1 MIKDSIHGM
10 VDLETLGTGSNSV
23 VVSVGLVAFNVSTG
37 DIIAELDIGLNL
49 NQQIKTGG
57 VIDGD
62 TLEFHFAQAPD
73 SIQKMAQ
80 RKVLDVK
87 EGLDLISNF
96 IKANNLTTLWGN
108 GATFDN
114 VILRNLYARHL
125 KVFPLG
131 FWTDRDLRTA
141 VDIYNIDT
149 RTVNV
154 GFRFLGK
161 IENIT
166 KDEGEIVKKDEVLVK
181 LDTASLEKSLE
192 ELNEKIFASKLEL
205 SKLQTGYRQEEIL
218 EAKAAMEEAIENLNK
233 TKDTYNRQ
241 TNLFK
246 TKSTSEENFT
256 ISQLNYKQALAT
268 LDKAKAL
275 YELRKNG
282 YRDEDIKIQE
292 SNLKSLEIQAEKLK
306 IDLNDSVIKAP
317 VDGVILTRFKEIG
330 AITNAGES
338 ILEIAKTDEFW
349 VRAYIDE
356 KNLGNIKPGLK
367 MSIQTD
373 SRSENYEGVIGF
385 ISPVAEFTP
394 KNIETQELRAD
405 LVYSFRVIVKNPDD
419 KIRQGMP
426 VTLKIAQNN
435 ANN

>member
-1 MIKDSIHGM
+1 MKKKLTIA
-10 VDLETLGTGSNSV
+10 L
-23 VVSVGLVAFNVSTG
+23 
-37 DIIAELDIGLNL
+37 IIL
-49 NQQIKTGG
+49 
-57 VIDGD
+57 
-62 TLEFHFAQAPD
+62 
-73 SIQKMAQ
+73 
-80 RKVLDVK
+80 
-87 EGLDLISNF
+87 LISF
-96 IKANNLTTLWGN
+96 ISYKIYSNIFLKNENNLTFYG
-108 GATFDN
+108 
-114 VILRNLYARHL
+114 
-125 KVFPLG
+125 
-131 FWTDRDLRTA
+131 
-141 VDIYNIDT
+141 NIDT

-306 IDLNDSVIKAP
+306 IDLNDSIIKAP
-317 VDGVILTRFKEIG
+317 VDGVVLTRFKEIG

-373 SRSENYEGVIGF
+373 SRDENYEGVIGF

>member
-1 MIKDSIHGM
+1 MKKKLTIA
-10 VDLETLGTGSNSV
+10 L
-23 VVSVGLVAFNVSTG
+23 
-37 DIIAELDIGLNL
+37 IIL
-49 NQQIKTGG
+49 
-57 VIDGD
+57 
-62 TLEFHFAQAPD
+62 
-73 SIQKMAQ
+73 
-80 RKVLDVK
+80 
-87 EGLDLISNF
+87 LISF
-96 IKANNLTTLWGN
+96 ISYKIYSNIFLKNENNLTFYG
-108 GATFDN
+108 
-114 VILRNLYARHL
+114 
-125 KVFPLG
+125 
-131 FWTDRDLRTA
+131 
-141 VDIYNIDT
+141 NIDT

-166 KDEGEIVKKDEVLVK
+166 KDEGEIVKKDEILVK

-241 TNLFK
+241 ANLFK

-394 KNIETQELRAD
+394 KNIETQELRTD

>member
-1 MIKDSIHGM
+1 MKKKLTIA
-10 VDLETLGTGSNSV
+10 L
-23 VVSVGLVAFNVSTG
+23 
-37 DIIAELDIGLNL
+37 IIL
-49 NQQIKTGG
+49 
-57 VIDGD
+57 
-62 TLEFHFAQAPD
+62 
-73 SIQKMAQ
+73 
-80 RKVLDVK
+80 
-87 EGLDLISNF
+87 LISF
-96 IKANNLTTLWGN
+96 ISYKIYSNIFLKNENNLTFYG
-108 GATFDN
+108 
-114 VILRNLYARHL
+114 
-125 KVFPLG
+125 
-131 FWTDRDLRTA
+131 
-141 VDIYNIDT
+141 NIDT

-192 ELNEKIFASKLEL
+192 ELNEKVFASKLEL

-373 SRSENYEGVIGF
+373 SRDENYEGVIGF

>member
-1 MIKDSIHGM
+1 MKKKLTIA
-10 VDLETLGTGSNSV
+10 L
-23 VVSVGLVAFNVSTG
+23 
-37 DIIAELDIGLNL
+37 IIL
-49 NQQIKTGG
+49 
-57 VIDGD
+57 
-62 TLEFHFAQAPD
+62 
-73 SIQKMAQ
+73 
-80 RKVLDVK
+80 
-87 EGLDLISNF
+87 LISF
-96 IKANNLTTLWGN
+96 ISYKIYSNIFLKNENNLTFYG
-108 GATFDN
+108 
-114 VILRNLYARHL
+114 
-125 KVFPLG
+125 
-131 FWTDRDLRTA
+131 
-141 VDIYNIDT
+141 NIDT

-241 TNLFK
+241 ANLFK

-338 ILEIAKTDEFW
+338 ILEIAKNDEFW

>member
-1 MIKDSIHGM
+1 MKKKLTIA
-10 VDLETLGTGSNSV
+10 L
-23 VVSVGLVAFNVSTG
+23 
-37 DIIAELDIGLNL
+37 IIL
-49 NQQIKTGG
+49 
-57 VIDGD
+57 
-62 TLEFHFAQAPD
+62 
-73 SIQKMAQ
+73 
-80 RKVLDVK
+80 
-87 EGLDLISNF
+87 LISF
-96 IKANNLTTLWGN
+96 ISYKIYSNIFLKNENNLTFYG
-108 GATFDN
+108 
-114 VILRNLYARHL
+114 
-125 KVFPLG
+125 
-131 FWTDRDLRTA
+131 
-141 VDIYNIDT
+141 NIDT

-282 YRDEDIKIQE
+282 YRDEDIKTQE

>member
-1 MIKDSIHGM
+1 MKKKLTIA
-10 VDLETLGTGSNSV
+10 L
-23 VVSVGLVAFNVSTG
+23 
-37 DIIAELDIGLNL
+37 IIL
-49 NQQIKTGG
+49 
-57 VIDGD
+57 
-62 TLEFHFAQAPD
+62 
-73 SIQKMAQ
+73 
-80 RKVLDVK
+80 
-87 EGLDLISNF
+87 LISF
-96 IKANNLTTLWGN
+96 ISYKIYSNMFLKNENNLTFYG
-108 GATFDN
+108 
-114 VILRNLYARHL
+114 
-125 KVFPLG
+125 
-131 FWTDRDLRTA
+131 
-141 VDIYNIDT
+141 NIDT

-154 GFRFLGK
+154 GFIFLGK

-241 TNLFK
+241 ANLFK

-282 YRDEDIKIQE
+282 YRNEDIKIQE
-292 SNLKSLEIQAEKLK
+292 SNLKSLEIQAEKIK

-317 VDGVILTRFKEIG
+317 VNGVILTRFKEIG

-426 VTLKIAQNN
+426 VTLKIVQNN

>member
-1 MIKDSIHGM
+1 MKKK
-10 VDLETLGTGSNSV
+10 LT
-23 VVSVGLVAFNVSTG
+23 
-37 DIIAELDIGLNL
+37 IALFIL
-49 NQQIKTGG
+49 
-57 VIDGD
+57 
-62 TLEFHFAQAPD
+62 
-73 SIQKMAQ
+73 
-80 RKVLDVK
+80 
-87 EGLDLISNF
+87 LISF
-96 IKANNLTTLWGN
+96 ISYKIYSNIFLKNENNLTFYG
-108 GATFDN
+108 
-114 VILRNLYARHL
+114 
-125 KVFPLG
+125 
-131 FWTDRDLRTA
+131 
-141 VDIYNIDT
+141 NIDT

-241 TNLFK
+241 ANLFK

-356 KNLGNIKPGLK
+356 KNLGNIKPGLR

>member
-1 MIKDSIHGM
+1 MKKKLTIA
-10 VDLETLGTGSNSV
+10 L
-23 VVSVGLVAFNVSTG
+23 
-37 DIIAELDIGLNL
+37 IIL
-49 NQQIKTGG
+49 
-57 VIDGD
+57 
-62 TLEFHFAQAPD
+62 
-73 SIQKMAQ
+73 
-80 RKVLDVK
+80 
-87 EGLDLISNF
+87 LISF
-96 IKANNLTTLWGN
+96 ISYKIYSNILLKNENNLTFYG
-108 GATFDN
+108 
-114 VILRNLYARHL
+114 
-125 KVFPLG
+125 
-131 FWTDRDLRTA
+131 
-141 VDIYNIDT
+141 NIDT

-166 KDEGEIVKKDEVLVK
+166 KDEGEIVKKDEILVK

-241 TNLFK
+241 ANLFK

-426 VTLKIAQNN
+426 VTLKIVQNN

>member
-1 MIKDSIHGM
+1 MKKKLTIA
-10 VDLETLGTGSNSV
+10 L
-23 VVSVGLVAFNVSTG
+23 
-37 DIIAELDIGLNL
+37 IIL
-49 NQQIKTGG
+49 
-57 VIDGD
+57 
-62 TLEFHFAQAPD
+62 
-73 SIQKMAQ
+73 
-80 RKVLDVK
+80 
-87 EGLDLISNF
+87 LISF
-96 IKANNLTTLWGN
+96 ISYKIYSNIFLKNENNLTFYG
-108 GATFDN
+108 
-114 VILRNLYARHL
+114 
-125 KVFPLG
+125 
-131 FWTDRDLRTA
+131 
-141 VDIYNIDT
+141 NIDT

-166 KDEGEIVKKDEVLVK
+166 KDEGQIVKKDEVLVK

-192 ELNEKIFASKLEL
+192 ELNEKVFASKLEL

-241 TNLFK
+241 ANLFK

-306 IDLNDSVIKAP
+306 IDLNDSIIKAP
-317 VDGVILTRFKEIG
+317 VNGVILTRFKEIG

>member
-1 MIKDSIHGM
+1 MKKKLTIA
-10 VDLETLGTGSNSV
+10 L
-23 VVSVGLVAFNVSTG
+23 
-37 DIIAELDIGLNL
+37 IIL
-49 NQQIKTGG
+49 
-57 VIDGD
+57 
-62 TLEFHFAQAPD
+62 
-73 SIQKMAQ
+73 
-80 RKVLDVK
+80 
-87 EGLDLISNF
+87 LISF
-96 IKANNLTTLWGN
+96 ISYKIYSNIFLKNENNLTFYG
-108 GATFDN
+108 
-114 VILRNLYARHL
+114 
-125 KVFPLG
+125 
-131 FWTDRDLRTA
+131 
-141 VDIYNIDT
+141 NIDT

-241 TNLFK
+241 ANLFK

-282 YRDEDIKIQE
+282 YRNEDIKIQE
-292 SNLKSLEIQAEKLK
+292 SNLKSLEIQAEKIK

>member
-1 MIKDSIHGM
+1 MKKKLTIA
-10 VDLETLGTGSNSV
+10 L
-23 VVSVGLVAFNVSTG
+23 
-37 DIIAELDIGLNL
+37 IIL
-49 NQQIKTGG
+49 
-57 VIDGD
+57 
-62 TLEFHFAQAPD
+62 
-73 SIQKMAQ
+73 
-80 RKVLDVK
+80 
-87 EGLDLISNF
+87 LISF
-96 IKANNLTTLWGN
+96 ISYKIYSNIFLKNENNLTFYG
-108 GATFDN
+108 
-114 VILRNLYARHL
+114 
-125 KVFPLG
+125 
-131 FWTDRDLRTA
+131 
-141 VDIYNIDT
+141 NIDT

-405 LVYSFRVIVKNPDD
+405 LVYNFRVIVKNPDD

>member
-1 MIKDSIHGM
+1 MKKKLTIA
-10 VDLETLGTGSNSV
+10 L
-23 VVSVGLVAFNVSTG
+23 
-37 DIIAELDIGLNL
+37 IIL
-49 NQQIKTGG
+49 
-57 VIDGD
+57 
-62 TLEFHFAQAPD
+62 
-73 SIQKMAQ
+73 
-80 RKVLDVK
+80 
-87 EGLDLISNF
+87 LISF
-96 IKANNLTTLWGN
+96 ISYKIYSNIFLKNENNLTFYG
-108 GATFDN
+108 
-114 VILRNLYARHL
+114 
-125 KVFPLG
+125 
-131 FWTDRDLRTA
+131 
-141 VDIYNIDT
+141 NIDT

-218 EAKAAMEEAIENLNK
+218 EAKATMEEAIENLNK

-241 TNLFK
+241 ANLFK

-282 YRDEDIKIQE
+282 YRNEDIKIQE

-317 VDGVILTRFKEIG
+317 VNGVILTRFKEIG

-426 VTLKIAQNN
+426 VTLKIVQNN

>member
-1 MIKDSIHGM
+1 MKKKLTIA
-10 VDLETLGTGSNSV
+10 L
-23 VVSVGLVAFNVSTG
+23 
-37 DIIAELDIGLNL
+37 IIL
-49 NQQIKTGG
+49 
-57 VIDGD
+57 
-62 TLEFHFAQAPD
+62 
-73 SIQKMAQ
+73 
-80 RKVLDVK
+80 
-87 EGLDLISNF
+87 LISF
-96 IKANNLTTLWGN
+96 ISYKIYSNMFLKNENNLTFYG
-108 GATFDN
+108 
-114 VILRNLYARHL
+114 
-125 KVFPLG
+125 
-131 FWTDRDLRTA
+131 
-141 VDIYNIDT
+141 NIDT

-241 TNLFK
+241 ANLFK

-282 YRDEDIKIQE
+282 YRNEDIKIQE
-292 SNLKSLEIQAEKLK
+292 SNLKSLEIQAEKIK

>member
-1 MIKDSIHGM
+1 MKKK
-10 VDLETLGTGSNSV
+10 LT
-23 VVSVGLVAFNVSTG
+23 
-37 DIIAELDIGLNL
+37 IALFIL
-49 NQQIKTGG
+49 
-57 VIDGD
+57 
-62 TLEFHFAQAPD
+62 
-73 SIQKMAQ
+73 
-80 RKVLDVK
+80 
-87 EGLDLISNF
+87 LISF
-96 IKANNLTTLWGN
+96 ISYKIYSNIFLKNENNLTFYG
-108 GATFDN
+108 
-114 VILRNLYARHL
+114 
-125 KVFPLG
+125 
-131 FWTDRDLRTA
+131 
-141 VDIYNIDT
+141 NIDT

-241 TNLFK
+241 ANLFK

-292 SNLKSLEIQAEKLK
+292 SNLKSLEIQAEKIK

-426 VTLKIAQNN
+426 VTLKIVQNN

>member
-1 MIKDSIHGM
+1 MKKKLTIA
-10 VDLETLGTGSNSV
+10 L
-23 VVSVGLVAFNVSTG
+23 
-37 DIIAELDIGLNL
+37 IIL
-49 NQQIKTGG
+49 
-57 VIDGD
+57 
-62 TLEFHFAQAPD
+62 
-73 SIQKMAQ
+73 
-80 RKVLDVK
+80 
-87 EGLDLISNF
+87 LISF
-96 IKANNLTTLWGN
+96 ISYKIYSNIFLKNENNLTFYG
-108 GATFDN
+108 
-114 VILRNLYARHL
+114 
-125 KVFPLG
+125 
-131 FWTDRDLRTA
+131 
-141 VDIYNIDT
+141 NIDT

-166 KDEGEIVKKDEVLVK
+166 KDEGEIVKKDEILVK

-241 TNLFK
+241 ANLFK

-282 YRDEDIKIQE
+282 YRNEDIKIQE
-292 SNLKSLEIQAEKLK
+292 SNLKSLEIQAEKIK

-338 ILEIAKTDEFW
+338 ILEVAKTDEFW

>member
-1 MIKDSIHGM
+1 MKKKLTIA
-10 VDLETLGTGSNSV
+10 L
-23 VVSVGLVAFNVSTG
+23 
-37 DIIAELDIGLNL
+37 IIL
-49 NQQIKTGG
+49 
-57 VIDGD
+57 
-62 TLEFHFAQAPD
+62 
-73 SIQKMAQ
+73 
-80 RKVLDVK
+80 
-87 EGLDLISNF
+87 LISF
-96 IKANNLTTLWGN
+96 ISYKIYSNIFLKNENNLTFYG
-108 GATFDN
+108 
-114 VILRNLYARHL
+114 
-125 KVFPLG
+125 
-131 FWTDRDLRTA
+131 
-141 VDIYNIDT
+141 NIDT

-166 KDEGEIVKKDEVLVK
+166 KDEGEIVKKDEILVK

-306 IDLNDSVIKAP
+306 IDLNDSIIKAP

>member
-1 MIKDSIHGM
+1 MKKKLTIA
-10 VDLETLGTGSNSV
+10 L
-23 VVSVGLVAFNVSTG
+23 
-37 DIIAELDIGLNL
+37 IIL
-49 NQQIKTGG
+49 
-57 VIDGD
+57 
-62 TLEFHFAQAPD
+62 
-73 SIQKMAQ
+73 
-80 RKVLDVK
+80 
-87 EGLDLISNF
+87 LISF
-96 IKANNLTTLWGN
+96 ISYKIYSNIFLKNENNLTFYG
-108 GATFDN
+108 
-114 VILRNLYARHL
+114 
-125 KVFPLG
+125 
-131 FWTDRDLRTA
+131 
-141 VDIYNIDT
+141 NIDT

-166 KDEGEIVKKDEVLVK
+166 KDEGEIVKKNEVLVK

-241 TNLFK
+241 ANLFK

-306 IDLNDSVIKAP
+306 IDLNDSIIKAP
-317 VDGVILTRFKEIG
+317 VDGVVLTRFKEIG

-373 SRSENYEGVIGF
+373 SRDENYEGVIGF

>member
-1 MIKDSIHGM
+1 MKKKLTIA
-10 VDLETLGTGSNSV
+10 L
-23 VVSVGLVAFNVSTG
+23 
-37 DIIAELDIGLNL
+37 IIL
-49 NQQIKTGG
+49 
-57 VIDGD
+57 
-62 TLEFHFAQAPD
+62 
-73 SIQKMAQ
+73 
-80 RKVLDVK
+80 
-87 EGLDLISNF
+87 LISF
-96 IKANNLTTLWGN
+96 ISYKIYSNIFLKNENNLTFYG
-108 GATFDN
+108 
-114 VILRNLYARHL
+114 
-125 KVFPLG
+125 
-131 FWTDRDLRTA
+131 
-141 VDIYNIDT
+141 NIDT

-317 VDGVILTRFKEIG
+317 VDGVVLTRFKEIG

>member
-1 MIKDSIHGM
+1 MKKKLTIA
-10 VDLETLGTGSNSV
+10 L
-23 VVSVGLVAFNVSTG
+23 
-37 DIIAELDIGLNL
+37 IIL
-49 NQQIKTGG
+49 
-57 VIDGD
+57 
-62 TLEFHFAQAPD
+62 
-73 SIQKMAQ
+73 
-80 RKVLDVK
+80 
-87 EGLDLISNF
+87 LISF
-96 IKANNLTTLWGN
+96 ISYKIYSNIFLKNENNLTFYG
-108 GATFDN
+108 
-114 VILRNLYARHL
+114 
-125 KVFPLG
+125 
-131 FWTDRDLRTA
+131 
-141 VDIYNIDT
+141 NIDT

-241 TNLFK
+241 ANLFK

-282 YRDEDIKIQE
+282 YRDEDIRIQE

-426 VTLKIAQNN
+426 VTLKIVQNN

>member
-1 MIKDSIHGM
+1 MKKK
-10 VDLETLGTGSNSV
+10 L
-23 VVSVGLVAFNVSTG
+23 
-37 DIIAELDIGLNL
+37 IIALIIL
-49 NQQIKTGG
+49 
-57 VIDGD
+57 
-62 TLEFHFAQAPD
+62 
-73 SIQKMAQ
+73 
-80 RKVLDVK
+80 
-87 EGLDLISNF
+87 LISF
-96 IKANNLTTLWGN
+96 ISYKIYSNIFLKNENNLTFYG
-108 GATFDN
+108 
-114 VILRNLYARHL
+114 
-125 KVFPLG
+125 
-131 FWTDRDLRTA
+131 
-141 VDIYNIDT
+141 NIDT

-166 KDEGEIVKKDEVLVK
+166 KDEGEIIKKDEILVK

-218 EAKAAMEEAIENLNK
+218 EAKATMEEAIENLNK

>member
-1 MIKDSIHGM
+1 MKKKLTIA
-10 VDLETLGTGSNSV
+10 L
-23 VVSVGLVAFNVSTG
+23 
-37 DIIAELDIGLNL
+37 IIL
-49 NQQIKTGG
+49 
-57 VIDGD
+57 
-62 TLEFHFAQAPD
+62 
-73 SIQKMAQ
+73 
-80 RKVLDVK
+80 
-87 EGLDLISNF
+87 LISF
-96 IKANNLTTLWGN
+96 ISYKIYSNIFLKNENNLTFYG
-108 GATFDN
+108 
-114 VILRNLYARHL
+114 
-125 KVFPLG
+125 
-131 FWTDRDLRTA
+131 
-141 VDIYNIDT
+141 NIDT

-426 VTLKIAQNN
+426 VTYKYIV
-435 ANN
+435 

>member
-1 MIKDSIHGM
+1 MKKKLTIA
-10 VDLETLGTGSNSV
+10 L
-23 VVSVGLVAFNVSTG
+23 
-37 DIIAELDIGLNL
+37 IIL
-49 NQQIKTGG
+49 
-57 VIDGD
+57 
-62 TLEFHFAQAPD
+62 
-73 SIQKMAQ
+73 
-80 RKVLDVK
+80 
-87 EGLDLISNF
+87 LISF
-96 IKANNLTTLWGN
+96 ISYKIYSNIFLKNENNLTFYG
-108 GATFDN
+108 
-114 VILRNLYARHL
+114 
-125 KVFPLG
+125 
-131 FWTDRDLRTA
+131 
-141 VDIYNIDT
+141 NIDT

-241 TNLFK
+241 ANLFK

-282 YRDEDIKIQE
+282 YRNEDIKIQE

-373 SRSENYEGVIGF
+373 SKSENYEGVIGF

>member
-1 MIKDSIHGM
+1 MKKKLTIA
-10 VDLETLGTGSNSV
+10 L
-23 VVSVGLVAFNVSTG
+23 
-37 DIIAELDIGLNL
+37 IIL
-49 NQQIKTGG
+49 
-57 VIDGD
+57 
-62 TLEFHFAQAPD
+62 
-73 SIQKMAQ
+73 
-80 RKVLDVK
+80 
-87 EGLDLISNF
+87 LISF
-96 IKANNLTTLWGN
+96 ISYKIYSNIFLKNENNLTFYG
-108 GATFDN
+108 
-114 VILRNLYARHL
+114 
-125 KVFPLG
+125 
-131 FWTDRDLRTA
+131 
-141 VDIYNIDT
+141 NIDT

-306 IDLNDSVIKAP
+306 IDLNDSIIKAP
-317 VDGVILTRFKEIG
+317 VDGVVLTRFKEIG

-426 VTLKIAQNN
+426 VTLKIVQNN

>member
-1 MIKDSIHGM
+1 VKKKLTIA
-10 VDLETLGTGSNSV
+10 L
-23 VVSVGLVAFNVSTG
+23 
-37 DIIAELDIGLNL
+37 IIL
-49 NQQIKTGG
+49 
-57 VIDGD
+57 
-62 TLEFHFAQAPD
+62 
-73 SIQKMAQ
+73 
-80 RKVLDVK
+80 
-87 EGLDLISNF
+87 LISF
-96 IKANNLTTLWGN
+96 ISYKIYSNIFLKNENNLTFYG
-108 GATFDN
+108 
-114 VILRNLYARHL
+114 
-125 KVFPLG
+125 
-131 FWTDRDLRTA
+131 
-141 VDIYNIDT
+141 NIDT

>member
-1 MIKDSIHGM
+1 MRLFS
-10 VDLETLGTGSNSV
+10 
-23 VVSVGLVAFNVSTG
+23 
-37 DIIAELDIGLNL
+37 
-49 NQQIKTGG
+49 
-57 VIDGD
+57 
-62 TLEFHFAQAPD
+62 
-73 SIQKMAQ
+73 
-80 RKVLDVK
+80 
-87 EGLDLISNF
+87 
-96 IKANNLTTLWGN
+96 
-108 GATFDN
+108 
-114 VILRNLYARHL
+114 
-125 KVFPLG
+125 
-131 FWTDRDLRTA
+131 
-141 VDIYNIDT
+141 
-149 RTVNV
+149 
-154 GFRFLGK
+154 FLGK

>member
-1 MIKDSIHGM
+1 MKKKLTIA
-10 VDLETLGTGSNSV
+10 L
-23 VVSVGLVAFNVSTG
+23 
-37 DIIAELDIGLNL
+37 IIL
-49 NQQIKTGG
+49 
-57 VIDGD
+57 
-62 TLEFHFAQAPD
+62 
-73 SIQKMAQ
+73 
-80 RKVLDVK
+80 
-87 EGLDLISNF
+87 LISF
-96 IKANNLTTLWGN
+96 ISYKIYSNIFLKNENNLTFYG
-108 GATFDN
+108 
-114 VILRNLYARHL
+114 
-125 KVFPLG
+125 
-131 FWTDRDLRTA
+131 
-141 VDIYNIDT
+141 NIDT

-166 KDEGEIVKKDEVLVK
+166 KDEGEIVKKDEILVK

-241 TNLFK
+241 ANLFK

-282 YRDEDIKIQE
+282 YRNEDIKIQE
-292 SNLKSLEIQAEKLK
+292 SNLKSLEIQAEKIK

-426 VTLKIAQNN
+426 VTLKIVQNN

>member
-1 MIKDSIHGM
+1 MKKKLTIA
-10 VDLETLGTGSNSV
+10 L
-23 VVSVGLVAFNVSTG
+23 
-37 DIIAELDIGLNL
+37 IIL
-49 NQQIKTGG
+49 
-57 VIDGD
+57 
-62 TLEFHFAQAPD
+62 
-73 SIQKMAQ
+73 
-80 RKVLDVK
+80 
-87 EGLDLISNF
+87 LISF
-96 IKANNLTTLWGN
+96 ISYKIYSNMFLKNENNLTFYG
-108 GATFDN
+108 
-114 VILRNLYARHL
+114 
-125 KVFPLG
+125 
-131 FWTDRDLRTA
+131 
-141 VDIYNIDT
+141 NIDT

>member
-1 MIKDSIHGM
+1 MKKKLTIA
-10 VDLETLGTGSNSV
+10 L
-23 VVSVGLVAFNVSTG
+23 
-37 DIIAELDIGLNL
+37 IIL
-49 NQQIKTGG
+49 
-57 VIDGD
+57 
-62 TLEFHFAQAPD
+62 
-73 SIQKMAQ
+73 
-80 RKVLDVK
+80 
-87 EGLDLISNF
+87 LISF
-96 IKANNLTTLWGN
+96 ISYKIYSNIFLKNENNLTFYG
-108 GATFDN
+108 
-114 VILRNLYARHL
+114 
-125 KVFPLG
+125 
-131 FWTDRDLRTA
+131 
-141 VDIYNIDT
+141 NIDT

-166 KDEGEIVKKDEVLVK
+166 KDEGEIVKKDEFLVK

-241 TNLFK
+241 ANLFK

-306 IDLNDSVIKAP
+306 
-317 VDGVILTRFKEIG
+317 
-330 AITNAGES
+330 
-338 ILEIAKTDEFW
+338 
-349 VRAYIDE
+349 
-356 KNLGNIKPGLK
+356 
-367 MSIQTD
+367 
-373 SRSENYEGVIGF
+373 
-385 ISPVAEFTP
+385 
-394 KNIETQELRAD
+394 
-405 LVYSFRVIVKNPDD
+405 
-419 KIRQGMP
+419 
-426 VTLKIAQNN
+426 
-435 ANN
+435 

>member
-1 MIKDSIHGM
+1 MKKKLTIA
-10 VDLETLGTGSNSV
+10 L
-23 VVSVGLVAFNVSTG
+23 
-37 DIIAELDIGLNL
+37 IIL
-49 NQQIKTGG
+49 
-57 VIDGD
+57 
-62 TLEFHFAQAPD
+62 
-73 SIQKMAQ
+73 
-80 RKVLDVK
+80 
-87 EGLDLISNF
+87 LISF
-96 IKANNLTTLWGN
+96 ISYKIYSNIFLKNENNLTFYG
-108 GATFDN
+108 
-114 VILRNLYARHL
+114 
-125 KVFPLG
+125 
-131 FWTDRDLRTA
+131 
-141 VDIYNIDT
+141 NIDT

-218 EAKAAMEEAIENLNK
+218 EAKAEMEEAIENLNK

-241 TNLFK
+241 ANLFK

-373 SRSENYEGVIGF
+373 SRTENYEGVIGF

>member
-1 MIKDSIHGM
+1 MKKK
-10 VDLETLGTGSNSV
+10 LT
-23 VVSVGLVAFNVSTG
+23 
-37 DIIAELDIGLNL
+37 IALFIL
-49 NQQIKTGG
+49 
-57 VIDGD
+57 
-62 TLEFHFAQAPD
+62 
-73 SIQKMAQ
+73 
-80 RKVLDVK
+80 
-87 EGLDLISNF
+87 LISF
-96 IKANNLTTLWGN
+96 ISYKIYSNMFLKNENNLTFYG
-108 GATFDN
+108 
-114 VILRNLYARHL
+114 
-125 KVFPLG
+125 
-131 FWTDRDLRTA
+131 
-141 VDIYNIDT
+141 NIDT

-233 TKDTYNRQ
+233 IKDTYNRQ
-241 TNLFK
+241 ANLFK

-282 YRDEDIKIQE
+282 YRNEDIKIQE
-292 SNLKSLEIQAEKLK
+292 SNLKSLEIQAEKIK

-317 VDGVILTRFKEIG
+317 VNGVILTRFKEIG

-356 KNLGNIKPGLK
+356 KNLGNIRPGLK

>member
-1 MIKDSIHGM
+1 MKKKLTIA
-10 VDLETLGTGSNSV
+10 L
-23 VVSVGLVAFNVSTG
+23 
-37 DIIAELDIGLNL
+37 IIL
-49 NQQIKTGG
+49 
-57 VIDGD
+57 
-62 TLEFHFAQAPD
+62 
-73 SIQKMAQ
+73 
-80 RKVLDVK
+80 
-87 EGLDLISNF
+87 LISF
-96 IKANNLTTLWGN
+96 ISYKIYSNIFLKNENNLTFYG
-108 GATFDN
+108 
-114 VILRNLYARHL
+114 
-125 KVFPLG
+125 
-131 FWTDRDLRTA
+131 
-141 VDIYNIDT
+141 NIDT

-166 KDEGEIVKKDEVLVK
+166 KDEGEIVKKDEILVK

>member
-1 MIKDSIHGM
+1 MKKKLTIA
-10 VDLETLGTGSNSV
+10 L
-23 VVSVGLVAFNVSTG
+23 
-37 DIIAELDIGLNL
+37 IIL
-49 NQQIKTGG
+49 
-57 VIDGD
+57 
-62 TLEFHFAQAPD
+62 
-73 SIQKMAQ
+73 
-80 RKVLDVK
+80 
-87 EGLDLISNF
+87 LISF
-96 IKANNLTTLWGN
+96 ISYKIYSNIFLKNENNLTFYG
-108 GATFDN
+108 
-114 VILRNLYARHL
+114 
-125 KVFPLG
+125 
-131 FWTDRDLRTA
+131 
-141 VDIYNIDT
+141 NIDT

-166 KDEGEIVKKDEVLVK
+166 KDEGEIVKKDEILVK

-241 TNLFK
+241 ANLFK

-306 IDLNDSVIKAP
+306 IDLNDSIIKAP
-317 VDGVILTRFKEIG
+317 VDGVVLTRFKEIG

-373 SRSENYEGVIGF
+373 SRDENYEGVIGF

>member
-1 MIKDSIHGM
+1 MKKKLTIA
-10 VDLETLGTGSNSV
+10 L
-23 VVSVGLVAFNVSTG
+23 
-37 DIIAELDIGLNL
+37 IIL
-49 NQQIKTGG
+49 
-57 VIDGD
+57 
-62 TLEFHFAQAPD
+62 
-73 SIQKMAQ
+73 
-80 RKVLDVK
+80 
-87 EGLDLISNF
+87 LISF
-96 IKANNLTTLWGN
+96 ISYKIYSNIFLKNENNLTFYG
-108 GATFDN
+108 
-114 VILRNLYARHL
+114 
-125 KVFPLG
+125 
-131 FWTDRDLRTA
+131 
-141 VDIYNIDT
+141 NIDT

-241 TNLFK
+241 ANLFK

-282 YRDEDIKIQE
+282 YRNEDIKIQE
-292 SNLKSLEIQAEKLK
+292 SNLKSLEIQAEKIK

-426 VTLKIAQNN
+426 VTLKIVQNN

>member
-1 MIKDSIHGM
+1 M
-10 VDLETLGTGSNSV
+10 
-23 VVSVGLVAFNVSTG
+23 
-37 DIIAELDIGLNL
+37 
-49 NQQIKTGG
+49 
-57 VIDGD
+57 
-62 TLEFHFAQAPD
+62 
-73 SIQKMAQ
+73 
-80 RKVLDVK
+80 
-87 EGLDLISNF
+87 
-96 IKANNLTTLWGN
+96 
-108 GATFDN
+108 
-114 VILRNLYARHL
+114 
-125 KVFPLG
+125 
-131 FWTDRDLRTA
+131 
-141 VDIYNIDT
+141 
-149 RTVNV
+149 
-154 GFRFLGK
+154 
-161 IENIT
+161 
-166 KDEGEIVKKDEVLVK
+166 
-181 LDTASLEKSLE
+181 
-192 ELNEKIFASKLEL
+192 NEKIFASKLEL

-356 KNLGNIKPGLK
+356 KI
-367 MSIQTD
+367 
-373 SRSENYEGVIGF
+373 
-385 ISPVAEFTP
+385 
-394 KNIETQELRAD
+394 
-405 LVYSFRVIVKNPDD
+405 
-419 KIRQGMP
+419 
-426 VTLKIAQNN
+426 
-435 ANN
+435 

>member
-1 MIKDSIHGM
+1 MKKKLTIA
-10 VDLETLGTGSNSV
+10 L
-23 VVSVGLVAFNVSTG
+23 
-37 DIIAELDIGLNL
+37 IIL
-49 NQQIKTGG
+49 
-57 VIDGD
+57 
-62 TLEFHFAQAPD
+62 
-73 SIQKMAQ
+73 
-80 RKVLDVK
+80 
-87 EGLDLISNF
+87 LISF
-96 IKANNLTTLWGN
+96 ISYKIYSNIFLKNENNLTFYG
-108 GATFDN
+108 
-114 VILRNLYARHL
+114 
-125 KVFPLG
+125 
-131 FWTDRDLRTA
+131 
-141 VDIYNIDT
+141 NIDT

-218 EAKAAMEEAIENLNK
+218 EAKEAMEEAIENLNK

>member
-1 MIKDSIHGM
+1 MKKKLTIA
-10 VDLETLGTGSNSV
+10 L
-23 VVSVGLVAFNVSTG
+23 
-37 DIIAELDIGLNL
+37 IIL
-49 NQQIKTGG
+49 
-57 VIDGD
+57 
-62 TLEFHFAQAPD
+62 
-73 SIQKMAQ
+73 
-80 RKVLDVK
+80 
-87 EGLDLISNF
+87 LISF
-96 IKANNLTTLWGN
+96 ISYKIYSNIFLKNENNLTFYG
-108 GATFDN
+108 
-114 VILRNLYARHL
+114 
-125 KVFPLG
+125 
-131 FWTDRDLRTA
+131 
-141 VDIYNIDT
+141 NIDT

-292 SNLKSLEIQAEKLK
+292 SNLKSLEIQAEKIK

-317 VDGVILTRFKEIG
+317 VNGVILTRFKEIG

>member
-1 MIKDSIHGM
+1 MKKKLTIA
-10 VDLETLGTGSNSV
+10 L
-23 VVSVGLVAFNVSTG
+23 
-37 DIIAELDIGLNL
+37 IIL
-49 NQQIKTGG
+49 
-57 VIDGD
+57 
-62 TLEFHFAQAPD
+62 
-73 SIQKMAQ
+73 
-80 RKVLDVK
+80 
-87 EGLDLISNF
+87 LISF
-96 IKANNLTTLWGN
+96 ISYKIYSNIFLKNENNLTFYG
-108 GATFDN
+108 
-114 VILRNLYARHL
+114 
-125 KVFPLG
+125 
-131 FWTDRDLRTA
+131 
-141 VDIYNIDT
+141 NIDT

-241 TNLFK
+241 ANLFK

-292 SNLKSLEIQAEKLK
+292 SNLKSLEIQAQKLK

-373 SRSENYEGVIGF
+373 SKSENYEGVIGF

-426 VTLKIAQNN
+426 VTLKIVQNN

>member
-1 MIKDSIHGM
+1 MKKKLTIA
-10 VDLETLGTGSNSV
+10 L
-23 VVSVGLVAFNVSTG
+23 
-37 DIIAELDIGLNL
+37 IIL
-49 NQQIKTGG
+49 
-57 VIDGD
+57 
-62 TLEFHFAQAPD
+62 
-73 SIQKMAQ
+73 
-80 RKVLDVK
+80 
-87 EGLDLISNF
+87 LISF
-96 IKANNLTTLWGN
+96 ISYKIYSNIFLKNENNLTFYG
-108 GATFDN
+108 
-114 VILRNLYARHL
+114 
-125 KVFPLG
+125 
-131 FWTDRDLRTA
+131 
-141 VDIYNIDT
+141 NIDT

-241 TNLFK
+241 ANLFK

-282 YRDEDIKIQE
+282 YRNEDIKIQE
-292 SNLKSLEIQAEKLK
+292 SNLKSLEIQAEKIK

-426 VTLKIAQNN
+426 VTLKIVQNN
-435 ANN
+435 ASN

>member
-1 MIKDSIHGM
+1 MKKK
-10 VDLETLGTGSNSV
+10 L
-23 VVSVGLVAFNVSTG
+23 
-37 DIIAELDIGLNL
+37 IIALIIL
-49 NQQIKTGG
+49 
-57 VIDGD
+57 
-62 TLEFHFAQAPD
+62 
-73 SIQKMAQ
+73 
-80 RKVLDVK
+80 
-87 EGLDLISNF
+87 LISF
-96 IKANNLTTLWGN
+96 ISYKIYSNIFLKNENNLTFYG
-108 GATFDN
+108 
-114 VILRNLYARHL
+114 
-125 KVFPLG
+125 
-131 FWTDRDLRTA
+131 
-141 VDIYNIDT
+141 NIDT

-241 TNLFK
+241 ANLFK

-282 YRDEDIKIQE
+282 YRNEDIKIQE

-426 VTLKIAQNN
+426 VTLKIVQNN